1 MSHGSLQLARV
12 VSRDPEIHSGDLV
25 FTATRVPVEAL
36 IDYLKSDYSV
46 EDFLKD
52 FPTVGRCQVEAF
64 LEFSSD
70 GIEQLRVLKRRVST
84 IWRSFCR
91 C

>member
-1 MSHGSLQLARV
+1 MSHGALQLARV

-46 EDFLKD
+46 EDFLMD
-52 FPTVGRCQVEAF
+52 FPTVGRFQVEAF

-70 GIEQLRVLKRRVST
+70 GIEQLRVLKRTV
-84 IWRSFCR
+84 
-91 C
+91 

>member
-1 MSHGSLQLARV
+1 MSHSSLQLARV

-36 IDYLKSDYSV
+36 IDYLKSDHSV

-52 FPTVGRCQVEAF
+52 FPTVGRWQVEAF
-64 LEFSSD
+64 LELSSD
-70 GIEQLRVLKRRVST
+70 GIEQLRVLKKAV
-84 IWRSFCR
+84 
-91 C
+91 